1 MNRINPQKLMLSKWT
16 AISPQKREK
25 HFIVVECQRDED
37 DNVVAVEIEAVLT
50 KRSEIVPWQHLK
62 DSTQWLAGWR

>member
-1 MNRINPQKLMLSKWT
+1 MNRINPQKLLLSKWT
-16 AISPQKREK
+16 AANPLNREK
-25 HFIVVECQRDED
+25 HFLVIECQRDNE

-50 KRSEIVPWQHLK
+50 RRTEILPWQQLQ